1 MTSIGILGAFL
12 GGVLSL
18 LSPCSA
24 MLLPAFF
31 AYAFSN
37 RGTLIARTGLFFL
50 GLATV
55 LVPIGMGLG
64 GVGSLVVNHRET
76 LMRGGGIL
84 LVVFGLMSLLGLG
97 FSIPGL
103 NQLAAKAGGT
113 TPLQVFLTGCVYGFA
128 GFCAGPLLGAV
139 LTQSLMGGASLYGG
153 ILMFAYSLG
162 MTIPLFLLALLWRGS
177 QQLTARLTRGTEL
190 GPFHFTPIGVVSGL
204 LFIGLGALF
213 LVTGGA
219 LPALISTAAQAKIQ
233 AWVVSASAGLSDAML
248 LAALA
253 ALGAVVLLMLYFRK
267 R

>member
-31 AYAFSN
+31 AYAFTD
-37 RGTLIARTGLFFL
+37 RRTLIARTGLFFL

-64 GVGSLVVNHRET
+64 GIGSLVMNHRET

-103 NQLAAKAGGT
+103 SQLAAKAGGT

-153 ILMFAYSLG
+153 VLMFAYALG
-162 MTIPLFLLALLWRGS
+162 MTIPLFLLALLWRDS
-177 QQLTARLTRGTEL
+177 QRLTARLTRGREV
-190 GPFHFTPIGVVSGL
+190 GPFHFTPVGVISGL
-204 LFIGLGALF
+204 LFIGLGVLF
-213 LVTGGA
+213 LRTGGA
-219 LPALISTAAQAKIQ
+219 LPSIISTAAQAKVQ
-233 AWVVSASAGLSDAML
+233 AWVVNVTAGLTDAML
-248 LAALA
+248 LALLA
-253 ALGAVVLLMLYFRK
+253 VIGAVILLVFHFRK